1 MTASLMLLV
10 YFLYFL
16 TVVVVVV
23 GLGGGDCI
31 IALSVGVRGDVVVV
45 VGRRK
50 VCMAIKFLW
59 GGVSFC

>member
-1 MTASLMLLV
+1 M
-10 YFLYFL
+10 
-16 TVVVVVV
+16 VVV